1 LIWDL
6 SVPHTLCTTGLGR
19 VCEFFIGLSSAKHKS
34 MSQHEENAEADRS
47 AQGKIGE
54 GNPSRISRRTTLFVL
69 GSVLFALASLIVAL
83 EFFVVERIP
92 LLTESDLE
100 NAKKVWQKHGPVS
113 YDMDIELRGAQPG
126 QVRVNVRNRVVTAET
141 RDGRVP
147 KEHTWETWS
156 VPGMLNT
163 LELDTATA
171 ENPEQAIQAAPA
183 TKWQLRCEFDP
194 ELGIPRRYHRL
205 VSNGP
210 EVYWYVKRFESR

>member
-1 LIWDL
+1 MPQQTETAESDL
-6 SVPHTLCTTGLGR
+6 DTDSVTDAAR
-19 VCEFFIGLSSAKHKS
+19 A
-34 MSQHEENAEADRS
+34 
-47 AQGKIGE
+47 
-54 GNPSRISRRTTLFVL
+54 SRISRRTTLFAL
-69 GSVLFALASLIVAL
+69 GSMAFALASLVLAI

-100 NAKKVWQKHGPVS
+100 NAKKLWQQHGPVS
-113 YDMDIELRGAQPG
+113 YDMDIEIRGAQPG
-126 QVRVNVRNRVVTAET
+126 KVQVNVRNRVVTAET

-163 LELDTATA
+163 LELDMETA
-171 ENPEQAIQAAPA
+171 ENPEQAIQASPG
-183 TKWQLRCEFDP
+183 TKWHLRCEFDP

-210 EVYWYVKRFESR
+210 EVYWRVTRFEAR